1 MHKIRFSEISLIAP
15 YQVVSKTIQSAITN
29 RGQCTILLQTLAS
42 LGQLV
47 WLRSGPTQPT
57 LLATVLRSLLCEQN
71 REDQQ
76 QQQQQQRQDNLVDF
90 VLQAMDQKS
99 PYGMVLLDQTEFLQ
113 ECVVPLL
120 NGMILRDVAA
130 GCFFNSVASVLI
142 RLYNIPS
149 AISTVGGSKIQH
161 AVHFQILRLA
171 LQLRSLLKT
180 GGADQTSGHSLG
192 QQDQGRAV
200 GKIGGERMEYVSRIC
215 ELSVM
220 RLASFVNSG
229 SDIDLSGRAK
239 LEDSVRS
246 LLGAGDANDW
256 ESNLVLTPLISAC
269 RQRLG
274 AAVELPELPYEIRTL
289 CSDQL
294 KVFSYNKS
302 DFSAAEESNVAKA
315 LLLSLSAGRMC
326 DEAIQDITQALS
338 QTSFCRSTH
347 LETMLAPAIYR
358 TLSISSRS
366 ECHRLLIQGV
376 PSLVSLYPGSSDVD
390 LFWEKDSTAIPRP
403 LGPYWKRFTQDREQV
418 AESSLQGAASE
429 SSKDLK
435 DVVVSVLKM
444 FETLLRF
451 ALEPVPPKHK
461 DVVLQVYDLGVGS
474 NMMVDQ
480 MASLVQSSFKALR
493 VDWSLAHL
501 DLVLYSFLMICK
513 MSFSVSASAG
523 NSGDLYQ
530 RTLVAQDPRAEE
542 SRTRQMV
549 TVKSKARDELVLM
562 AMKISEEIIRRAD
575 AYHRS
580 QGEITSAGG
589 SKSGVTLGFDREYQ
603 VSAQVVRGKRR
614 GLGQEDFPR
623 SGSPGHK
630 EDKAGYDYPSPTS
643 PNSSALLT
651 NDGMD
656 GGTPPLPSSILAP
669 ALVQPVTEISLT
681 VAPQVVSEK
690 DASVATNEAMMP
702 LEEVAVESS
711 AVVSQDMSV
720 ANDPSP
726 LTVLSTA
733 AQDERLSPVALENSF
748 SVKDEASAPGSTKP
762 LLAPYQVDCLMLG
775 LELLPEQEQQAVK
788 ARLRYVLRA

>member
-1 MHKIRFSEISLIAP
+1 
-15 YQVVSKTIQSAITN
+15 
-29 RGQCTILLQTLAS
+29 
-42 LGQLV
+42 
-47 WLRSGPTQPT
+47 
-57 LLATVLRSLLCEQN
+57 
-71 REDQQ
+71 
-76 QQQQQQRQDNLVDF
+76 
-90 VLQAMDQKS
+90 
-99 PYGMVLLDQTEFLQ
+99 MVLLDQTEFLQ

-130 GCFFNSVASVLI
+130 GCFFNSVASILI

-171 LQLRSLLKT
+171 LQLRSLLET

-192 QQDQGRAV
+192 QQNQGRAV

-326 DEAIQDITQALS
+326 DEAIQDITQ
-338 QTSFCRSTH
+338 
-347 LETMLAPAIYR
+347 
-358 TLSISSRS
+358 
-366 ECHRLLIQGV
+366 
-376 PSLVSLYPGSSDVD
+376 
-390 LFWEKDSTAIPRP
+390 
-403 LGPYWKRFTQDREQV
+403 
-418 AESSLQGAASE
+418 
-429 SSKDLK
+429 
-435 DVVVSVLKM
+435 
-444 FETLLRF
+444 
-451 ALEPVPPKHK
+451 
-461 DVVLQVYDLGVGS
+461 
-474 NMMVDQ
+474 
-480 MASLVQSSFKALR
+480 ALR